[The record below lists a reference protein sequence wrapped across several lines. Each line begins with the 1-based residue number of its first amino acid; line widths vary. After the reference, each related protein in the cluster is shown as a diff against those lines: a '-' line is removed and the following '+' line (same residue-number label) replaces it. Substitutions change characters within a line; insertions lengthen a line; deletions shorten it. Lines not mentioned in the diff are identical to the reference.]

1 MTLAHSPAGAG
12 AASAAPAPARVDLA
26 RTWMLRSPLAGDLE
40 TAADVLVLDLEDGLP
55 AGRKAEG
62 RDRARRAATHAPVW
76 LRISAAGTRDGEE
89 DLALGRELGS
99 RLAGVVLAMCAGPVD
114 VSHVAASLPDGV
126 PIVAMV
132 ESAAALLAAPAI
144 AAHPA
149 TRRLAFGTGDFRRDT
164 GMSADRI
171 ALSWPRAQLVIASAA
186 AGIAGPVDGP
196 CGPVD
201 QARDAALHAV
211 AMGFTG
217 TLALQDAAVPGAH
230 AGFTPAPDEVER
242 ARAVLSATP
251 DGPVDG
257 SYAPTL
263 ARARALV
270 ERAEAL
276 AAL

>member
-1 MTLAHSPAGAG
+1 MTIAHIPAG

-26 RTWMLRSPLAGDLE
+26 RTWMLRSPLVGGLD
-40 TAADVLVLDLEDGLP
+40 TTADVLVLDLEDGLP

-62 RDRARRAATHAPVW
+62 RERAHRAAADAPVW
-76 LRISAAGTRDGEE
+76 LRISAAGTRDGDD
-89 DLALGRELGS
+89 DLSLCRDLEG
-99 RLAGVVLAMCAGPVD
+99 RLAGVVLAMCAGPDD
-114 VSHVAASLPDGV
+114 VAHVAAYLPFGT

-164 GMSADRI
+164 GMAADRM
-171 ALSWPRAQLVIASAA
+171 ALSWPRAQLVVASAA
-186 AGIAGPVDGP
+186 AGIAGPIDGP
-196 CGPVD
+196 CGPIE

-217 TLALQDAAVPGAH
+217 TLALQDAAVAGAH
-230 AGFTPAPDEVER
+230 AGFTPSPAEVEA
-242 ARAVLSATP
+242 ARSLLSATP

>member
-1 MTLAHSPAGAG
+1 MTIAHIPAG

-26 RTWMLRSPLAGDLE
+26 RTWMLRSPLAGGLD
-40 TAADVLVLDLEDGLP
+40 TTADVLVLDLEDGLP

-62 RDRARRAATHAPVW
+62 RERARRAAADARVW
-76 LRISAAGTRDGEE
+76 LRISAAGTRDGED
-89 DLALGRELGS
+89 DLALCRELDD
-99 RLAGVVLAMCAGPVD
+99 RLAGVVLAMCAGPDD
-114 VSHVAASLPDGV
+114 VTHVAASLPGGT

-164 GMSADRI
+164 GMAADRI
-171 ALSWPRAQLVIASAA
+171 ALSWPRAQLVVASAA
-186 AGIAGPVDGP
+186 AGIAGPIDGP
-196 CGPVD
+196 CGPIE

-230 AGFTPAPDEVER
+230 TGFTPSPAEVEA
-242 ARAVLSATP
+242 ARSLLSATP

>member
-1 MTLAHSPAGAG
+1 VTLAHSPAG

-26 RTWMLRSPLAGDLE
+26 RTWMLRSPLAGELD

-55 AGRKAEG
+55 SGRKAEG
-62 RDRARRAATHAPVW
+62 RDRARRAAADAPVW
-76 LRISAAGTRDGEE
+76 LRISAAGTRDGEL
-89 DLALGRELGS
+89 DLALGRELDD
-99 RLAGVVLAMCAGPVD
+99 RLAGVVLAMCAGPAD
-114 VSHVAASLPDGV
+114 VAHVAASLPDGV
-126 PIVAMV
+126 PIVAMI

-164 GMSADRI
+164 GMSADRL
-171 ALSWPRAQLVIASAA
+171 ALSWPRAQLVVASAA
-186 AGIAGPVDGP
+186 AGIAGPIDGP

-242 ARAVLSATP
+242 ARALLSATP

-257 SYAPTL
+257 SYAPTR

-276 AAL
+276 SAL

>member
-1 MTLAHSPAGAG
+1 MTLAHTPAG
-12 AASAAPAPARVDLA
+12 AASAAPAPARVALA
-26 RTWMLRSPLAGDLE
+26 RTWMLRSPLAGGLE

-62 RDRARRAATHAPVW
+62 RDRARRAAVESPVW
-76 LRISAAGTRDGEE
+76 LRISAAGTRDGED
-89 DLALGRELGS
+89 DLALGRELDD
-99 RLAGVVLAMCAGPVD
+99 RLAGVVLAMCAGPDD
-114 VSHVAASLPDGV
+114 VAHVAASLPEGV
-126 PIVAMV
+126 PVVAMI
-132 ESAAALLAAPAI
+132 ESAAALLRAPAI

-164 GMSADRI
+164 GMGADRL
-171 ALSWPRAQLVIASAA
+171 ALSWPRAQLVVASAA
-186 AGIAGPVDGP
+186 AGIAGPIDGP
-196 CGPVD
+196 CGPAD
-201 QARDAALHAV
+201 QARDAAVHAV

-217 TLALQDAAVPGAH
+217 TLALHDAAVAGAH

-242 ARAVLSATP
+242 ARALLGATP

>member
-1 MTLAHSPAGAG
+1 MSLTQHSAG
-12 AASAAPAPARVDLA
+12 AASAAPAPARVALA
-26 RTWMLRSPLAGDLE
+26 RTWMLRSPLAGGLE

-62 RDRARRAATHAPVW
+62 RDRARRAAAESPVW
-76 LRISAAGTRDGEE
+76 LRISAAGTRDGED
-89 DLALGRELGS
+89 DLALGRELDD
-99 RLAGVVLAMCAGPVD
+99 RLAGVVLAMCAGPDD
-114 VSHVAASLPDGV
+114 VAHVAASLPEGV
-126 PIVAMV
+126 PVVAMI
-132 ESAAALLAAPAI
+132 ESAAALLVAPAI

-164 GMSADRI
+164 GMGADRL
-171 ALSWPRAQLVIASAA
+171 ALSWPRAQLVVASAA
-186 AGIAGPVDGP
+186 AGIAGPIDGP
-196 CGPVD
+196 CGAVD
-201 QARDAALHAV
+201 QARDAATHAV

-217 TLALQDAAVPGAH
+217 TLALHDAAVAGAH

-242 ARAVLSATP
+242 ARALLGATP